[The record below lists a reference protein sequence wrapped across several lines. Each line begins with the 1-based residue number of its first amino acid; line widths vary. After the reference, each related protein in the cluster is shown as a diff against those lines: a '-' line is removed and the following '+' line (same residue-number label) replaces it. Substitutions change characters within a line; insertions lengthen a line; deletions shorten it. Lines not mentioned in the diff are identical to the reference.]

1 MRLPAPCVCRTD
13 SGAAAGD
20 LALLILLDFLSPS
33 KTHRQIQSGAWL
45 RDCPRPFNGAHH
57 MCNLERP
64 LRRRG
69 PTAISPVGK
78 RRLSDGRTCA
88 RLGHTNGSVYKRDM
102 GGRRKQ
108 PNVLQVAGYAKNGID
123 SRIQSGHTTSLIT
136 QLGLSYARL

>member
-78 RRLSDGRTCA
+78 DGCLMVERARDSGIPTEASTNVIWGADASSLTFCRLPVTQKMVSIAESNPVTL
-88 RLGHTNGSVYKRDM
+88 RL
-102 GGRRKQ
+102 
-108 PNVLQVAGYAKNGID
+108 L
-123 SRIQSGHTTSLIT
+123 L
-136 QLGLSYARL
+136 LS